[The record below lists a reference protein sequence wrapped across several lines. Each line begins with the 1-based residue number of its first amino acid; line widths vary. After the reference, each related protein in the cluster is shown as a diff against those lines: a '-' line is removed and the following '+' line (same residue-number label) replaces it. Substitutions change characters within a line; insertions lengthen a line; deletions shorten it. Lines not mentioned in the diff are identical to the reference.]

1 MLDAGEKYFR
11 AAFED
16 YNRRNLALIAEPT
29 WADLDRG
36 SQIVAGLAALPEKEK
51 RAARRDLDQV
61 MTRLLINFPALKLLG
76 YYSLD
81 IALRQ
86 MGFDNLKK
94 AYEDLGGIDPKNYE
108 DDESYKSRSTSPP
121 QEKKEKS
128 QDEAEAAAKK
138 QKEKSQDEA
147 EAAAKKQKES
157 SQKKPSQDS
166 AGGAA
171 LSGSGGNLFAP
182 APTTVPDTPNGP
194 RQNNSQDSATVAPP
208 VPRQPFPGAR
218 TKTSLRSFALMQ
230 QGARGQPFGF
240 KAGDLDHNFS
250 FVHLKPADGNNS
262 PYRIRRDNEGY
273 ALASNR
279 TFDFCENGKLVQYQ
293 MFASA
298 MGDEGTS

>member
-11 AAFED
+11 AAFDD

-29 WADLDRG
+29 FADLDRG

-61 MTRLLINFPALKLLG
+61 MTRLLINFPVLKASG
-76 YYSLD
+76 FYSLD
-81 IALRQ
+81 TALRQ

-108 DDESYKSRSTSPP
+108 DDESYKSWSTSPS
-121 QEKKEKS
+121 QETKEKS
-128 QDEAEAAAKK
+128 QDEAEA
-138 QKEKSQDEA
+138 E
-147 EAAAKKQKES
+147 AKKQKES
-157 SQKKPSQDS
+157 SQKEPSQDS

-171 LSGSGGNLFAP
+171 SSGSGGNLFAP
-182 APTTVPDTPNGP
+182 APTTAPDTPNGP
-194 RQNNSQDSATVAPP
+194 RQNDGQDSAAVAPP

-218 TKTSLRSFALMQ
+218 TKTSLRSFARMQ
-230 QGARGQPFGF
+230 QGAGDRPFGF
-240 KAGDLDHNFS
+240 KADDLDHNFS

-273 ALASNR
+273 ALASKR
-279 TFDFCENGKLVQYQ
+279 AFDFCENGKHVQYE
-293 MFASA
+293 MFASV
-298 MGDEGTS
+298 MGDEGAS